1 MKIEDHETLTTF
13 SPGTKRTKRGTFS
26 LKLTSMIDM
35 FTILLVFLL
44 KSYSAE
50 GQIMSITKDLRLP
63 ESTSQMQ
70 PKVTSIVAI
79 TQEWIIVDGRPIVK
93 IEDIMASENMLIKS
107 LESELSKIRSISE
120 GIGEISD
127 DMQGFKGNITIQG
140 NRDITFDLLKKI
152 MLTCG
157 STGYNNM
164 LLAVSQIE

>member
-1 MKIEDHETLTTF
+1 MKIENHETLLAF
-13 SPGTKRTKRGTFS
+13 SIGTKRTKRGACS

-50 GQIMSITKDLRLP
+50 GQIMTITKDLKLP

-70 PKVTSIVAI
+70 PKVTSIIAI
-79 TQEWIIVDGRPIVK
+79 TQEWILVDGRPIDK
-93 IEDIMASENMLIKS
+93 IENIMASENILIKS
-107 LESELSKIRSISE
+107 LETELKKIRSISE
-120 GIGEISD
+120 EIGELSD
-127 DMQGFKGNITIQG
+127 DMKGFKGNITIQG

-164 LLAVSQIE
+164 LLAVTQIE

>member
-1 MKIEDHETLTTF
+1 MKIENHDTLPTYF
-13 SPGTKRTKRGTFS
+13 PGTKRTKRGTFS
-26 LKLTSMIDM
+26 LRLTSMIDM

-50 GQIMSITKDLRLP
+50 GQIMTITKDLKLP

-70 PKVTSIVAI
+70 PKVTSIIAI
-79 TQEWIIVDGRPIVK
+79 TQEWVLVDGRPIEK
-93 IEDIMASENMLIKS
+93 IENIMTNENILIKP
-107 LESELSKIRSISE
+107 LETELRKIRSISE
-120 GIGEISD
+120 RIGALSD
-127 DMQGFKGNITIQG
+127 DLEGFKGNITIQG
-140 NRDITFDLLKKI
+140 NRDITFDLLKRI